1 MARKGLEDAGVLPD
15 EAGQLLSVIEAR
27 AASGQTGAAWQRLAL
42 ANLEGSGLGRRDALA
57 AMLERY
63 LHHQRVG
70 DPVHTWP
77 VP

>member
-1 MARKGLEDAGVLPD
+1 MARHGLEDAGVLAE
-15 EAGQLLSVIEAR
+15 EAGKLLSVIEAR

-42 ANLEGSGLGRRDALA
+42 ASLEPELGRQGALA